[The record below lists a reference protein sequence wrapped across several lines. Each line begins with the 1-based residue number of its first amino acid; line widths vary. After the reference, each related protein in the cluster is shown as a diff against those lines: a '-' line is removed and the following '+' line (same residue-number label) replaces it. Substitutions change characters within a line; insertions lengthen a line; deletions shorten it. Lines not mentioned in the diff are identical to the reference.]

1 MVIDCDLQ
9 DCSLLYSRA
18 YWVSESII
26 AWNVD
31 VGNGSCFL
39 FASRTADLSL
49 TENDGVQGLD
59 YSARDFYFWG

>member
-1 MVIDCDLQ
+1 M
-9 DCSLLYSRA
+9 
-18 YWVSESII
+18 SESII